1 MIQRLN
7 TLQNDLPDKSS
18 KHVFLYKVLAL
29 LLTIFLILGFPGG
42 SDDKEPACS
51 AEDLG
56 SIPGSEDPM
65 EKGMATH
72 SSILAWRI
80 PMDRRTWRATVHGV
94 VESDTT
100 QRLSTHMFLIL
111 YNISLWLIHF
121 TTGSSYFLI
130 PFSYFTQPLMQL
142 LSDNQ
147 QFLCVWIYFRV
158 HLSFQIRIIIF
169 FA

>member
-1 MIQRLN
+1 MISLISLVSTCSCTMFLHYYWPYSLYWASLAAQMIKN
-7 TLQNDLPDKSS
+7 LPAVQKTWVRS
-18 KHVFLYKVLAL
+18 
-29 LLTIFLILGFPGG
+29 LGQ
-42 SDDKEPACS
+42 
-51 AEDLG
+51 
-56 SIPGSEDPM
+56 EDPM
-65 EKGMATH
+65 EEGMATH

-94 VESDTT
+94 AESDTT

-130 PFSYFTQPLMQL
+130 AFSYFTQPLMQL

-147 QFLCVWIYFRV
+147 QFLCVWIYFWV
-158 HLSFQIRIIIF
+158 HLSFQVRIIIF
-169 FA
+169 FT